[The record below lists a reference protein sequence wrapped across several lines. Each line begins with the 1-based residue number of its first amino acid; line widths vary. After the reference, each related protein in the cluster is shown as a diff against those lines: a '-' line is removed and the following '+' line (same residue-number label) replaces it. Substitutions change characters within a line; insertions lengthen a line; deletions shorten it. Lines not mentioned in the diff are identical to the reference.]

1 MDIAH
6 TLLIGKKP
14 LSQHGDNHKLR
25 RYFSKEHNV
34 LLEGSKLGFQTMRIG
49 KNMLESKKTTRYCS
63 TKLCAEHVI
72 TEKPKPLAT
81 METNRPRIAKTAK
94 LKTCRTDHIPVKRPV
109 TTSELDR
116 PESRY
121 RKETLY
127 NLQEAGLE
135 GLKTMEDIHTW
146 EREPEGIHAV
156 TIWNNWT
163 QI

>member
-14 LSQHGDNHKLR
+14 LSQHGDSHKLR
-25 RYFSKEHNV
+25 RYFSKEHNIFP
-34 LLEGSKLGFQTMRIG
+34 EYSKLGFQTMRAG
-49 KNMLESKKTTRYCS
+49 KHMLESKKTIRYCS
-63 TKLCAEHVI
+63 TKLCGGPAI
-72 TEKPKPLAT
+72 PEKPKPLAT

-135 GLKTMEDIHTW
+135 GMKASEEIHSW
-146 EREPEGIHAV
+146 EREPEGIRAV
-156 TIWNNWT
+156 TVWNNWT